1 MTKTET
7 ISLQGVTRPFAC
19 YFARP
24 EGEGPFPGVVVIHE
38 IFGLND
44 NIREITRRFAEAG
57 YAALA
62 VDLFAGRNRTLCLFR
77 FMSQIQFNSLHNGSV
92 GDLKHALTHLA
103 TLPQVDGNRVGAIG
117 FCMGGSFAIAW
128 ACTDKRLK
136 VIAPFYALNPR
147 PLKAVERLCPVVGS
161 YPGNDFTAKAG
172 RALDSALDTYQV
184 PHEIKI
190 YPETRH
196 SFFNQQNSDVAVS
209 ASEDAWQR
217 IQVFFQDYLGEA
229 PEDGEKG

>member
-1 MTKTET
+1 MAKTET
-7 ISLQGVTRPFAC
+7 LSIQGGMGQLEC

-38 IFGLND
+38 AFGLND
-44 NIREITRRFAEAG
+44 NIREITRRFADAG

-62 VDLFAGRNRTLCLFR
+62 VDLFAGRNRALCMFR
-77 FMSQIQFNSLHNGSV
+77 FIGQLQFNSLHNGSV
-92 GDLKHALTHLA
+92 QDLKYVLTYLSA
-103 TLPQVDGNRVGAIG
+103 LPQVEGNRIGAIG

-128 ACTDKRLK
+128 ACTDERLK
-136 VIAPFYALNPR
+136 VIAPFYAMNPR

-172 RALDSALDTYQV
+172 RRLDTALDTYKV
-184 PHEIKI
+184 RHDIKI
-190 YPETRH
+190 YHNTRH
-196 SFFNQQNSDVAVS
+196 SFFNRQNSDAAVS

-217 IQVFFQDYLGEA
+217 IQAFFQEYLVEA
-229 PEDGEKG
+229 P

>member
-1 MTKTET
+1 MAKTET
-7 ISLQGVTRPFAC
+7 LSIQGATRQLEC

-44 NIREITRRFAEAG
+44 NIREITRRFADAG

-62 VDLFAGRNRTLCLFR
+62 VDLFAGRNRALCMFR
-77 FMSQIQFNSLHNGSV
+77 FIGQIQLNSLHNGSV
-92 GDLKHALTHLA
+92 QDLKHVLTSLA
-103 TLPQVDGNRVGAIG
+103 ALPQVEGNRIGAVG

-128 ACTDKRLK
+128 ACTDERLK
-136 VIAPFYALNPR
+136 VIAPFYAMNPR

-172 RALDSALDTYQV
+172 RTLDTALDMYKVRHD
-184 PHEIKI
+184 IKI

-196 SFFNQQNSDVAVS
+196 SFFNRQNSDTAVS

-217 IQVFFQDYLGEA
+217 IQAFFQENLVEA
-229 PEDGEKG
+229 P